1 MAMCD
6 VIDLDLED
14 SPPLVDAV
22 PVQPDDTQLRQ
33 AIKNLMLGKDLSTI
47 SLKAL
52 RLDLEK
58 GFGVTLEAR
67 KNDIR
72 QLAQELVV
80 EAQHAPPAPA
90 TPQAVEPAA
99 KKRRIGAGM
108 VQAQPE
114 AQPASPVKTKAPK
127 RKAPPSAYKLWSLE
141 HRAIVV
147 PGKTSPLSPRSARQS
162 LRDGRPSTRRRRPC
176 TKRRRRSPR
185 WHKLRSFFLRA
196 PHGVEKPRA
205 RCTPKDANQGK
216 GEGKAKGRRKM
227 VRSLS

>member
-1 MAMCD
+1 MCD

-108 VQAQPE
+108 PEAQPE

-147 PGKTSPLSPRSARQS
+147 EELQQEGAAGP
-162 LRDGRPSTRRRRPC
+162 PSTRRRRPC

-205 RCTPKDANQGK
+205 RCTPKDANQAPDPGI
-216 GEGKAKGRRKM
+216 
-227 VRSLS
+227 